1 LGYARPSTDDGG
13 RSLGDGTSVVSSVLA
28 GALDP
33 QGPVADSM
41 ATLWWV
47 MLALGLVVFV
57 VVIVVLVLGLFRRR
71 NPPDPRSDGPASP
84 RLGRMI
90 VVGGVVMPVVVV
102 SAVFAATVVAM
113 RDVARDPPPDALIVE
128 VVGHQW
134 WWEVRYPA
142 EGIVTANEIH
152 IPVDRPV
159 AFRLASADV
168 IHSFWAPAL
177 GGKMDLLPDGVNTLV
192 LEADVPGVH
201 RTECAEFCG
210 LHHALMELTVVAE
223 PADQF
228 AAWVAGQSAPA
239 VAPTSGVTQ
248 RGEQLFVEGECA
260 QCHTIRGTTAEGADG
275 PDLTHL
281 ASRSVIGA
289 GAAEN
294 TSDDLREWIT
304 DPHRLKNDVAM
315 PATEL
320 SDADV
325 QAIVAYLESLE

>member
-1 LGYARPSTDDGG
+1 LA
-13 RSLGDGTSVVSSVLA
+13 VSSIVA

-33 QGPVADSM
+33 QGPVAESM
-41 ATLWWV
+41 AALWWF

-57 VVIVVLVLGLFRRR
+57 VVTVVLLVGLFRKRTL
-71 NPPDPRSDGPASP
+71 PDPRSAGPASY

-90 VVGGVVMPVVVV
+90 VAGGVVLPVVVV
-102 SAVFAATVVAM
+102 SAVFAATVFAM

-128 VVGHQW
+128 LVGHRW

-142 EGIVTANEIH
+142 EGVVTANEIH
-152 IPVDRPV
+152 IPVGRPV
-159 AFRLASADV
+159 AFKLTSADV

-210 LHHALMELTVVAE
+210 LHHALMELSVVAE
-223 PADQF
+223 PDDQF
-228 AAWVAGQSAPA
+228 AAWVADQSAPA
-239 VAPTSGVTQ
+239 VAPSSASTQ
-248 RGEQLFVEGECA
+248 RGQQLFVDGECA
-260 QCHTIRGTTAEGADG
+260 QCHTVRGTVADGRDG

-294 TSDDLREWIT
+294 TADDLREWIT
-304 DPHRLKNDVAM
+304 DPHRFKNDVEM

-325 QAIVAYLESLE
+325 QAIVTYLESLE